1 MGKTSLVR
9 ALMSSSFTCEPIDL
23 DDRTVGIDRYEVLL
37 QAISLDKEKKTE
49 ASSISSDQQRGRQSL
64 LGRNAVG
71 RNRKKS
77 QTKASNLSSDEQRGR
92 RMQYFQTILF

>member
-37 QAISLDKEKKTE
+37 QAIILDKEKQTE
-49 ASSISSDQQRGRQSL
+49 ASNIFVDQRRGRQSL
-64 LGRNAVG
+64 HGRNAVSLD
-71 RNRKKS
+71 RK
-77 QTKASNLSSDEQRGR
+77 QRRTKVSNLSSDEQRGR
-92 RMQYFQTILF
+92 LMQFQTILF